1 MAASMVR
8 ERAPTPRPAPCPCM
22 STLPPMPL
30 CSPWIA
36 AIPAFSISPNRTGKS
51 RRRRRASSLAGAP
64 TFAYRIDDEC
74 GDAPGGR
81 EREDATDDD
90 CPARVLP
97 EAPERVRQVDH
108 DSHRR
113 PERLGIAVPARLRP
127 LC

>member
-1 MAASMVR
+1 M
-8 ERAPTPRPAPCPCM
+8 
-22 STLPPMPL
+22 
-30 CSPWIA
+30 
-36 AIPAFSISPNRTGKS
+36 
-51 RRRRRASSLAGAP
+51 AGAP

-113 PERLGIAVPARLRP
+113 PERLGIAVALRP
-127 LC
+127 SMTTRFLVTSGGDTIERDAPEPVGDMGDRVLAPVVALHGSGRSVPALEIGVRTLYRYLA